1 MQFVHPVLAGAF
13 LLALLPLL
21 IHVINLVR
29 HQRVQWAAMEFLL
42 ASYKK
47 HRRWVWLKQFLLM
60 LSRIAIIALIVM
72 MCAQWITQDQWL
84 SLFAGK
90 ATHHYVVLDDSY
102 SMSQRV
108 GGASAFD
115 QARQVIASLVAE
127 ASQAETEHRL
137 TVIRY
142 SRALGEPGASA
153 T

>member
-1 MQFVHPVLAGAF
+1 MNFVHPALAGAF
-13 LLALLPLL
+13 LLALLPLA

-29 HQRVQWAAMEFLL
+29 HQRVEWAAMEFLL

-60 LSRIAIIALIVM
+60 LSRIAIVALIVM
-72 MCAQWITQDQWL
+72 MCAQWLTQDQWL

-90 ATHHYVVLDDSY
+90 ATHHYVLLDDSY

-115 QARQVIASLVAE
+115 QGRQVIAALAAE
-127 ASQAETEHRL
+127 AAQGDTEHRL
-137 TVIRY
+137 TLIRY
-142 SRALGEPGASA
+142 SQAR
-153 T
+153 

>member
-1 MQFVHPVLAGAF
+1 MHFAYQILAWGF

-60 LSRIAIIALIVM
+60 LARIAIIALIVL

-90 ATHHYVVLDDSY
+90 ATHHYVLLDDSF

-108 GGASAFD
+108 GGSSAFD
-115 QARQVIASLVAE
+115 QARQVVASLAAE
-127 ASQAETEHRL
+127 AGQMETEHRL
-137 TVIRY
+137 TLIRY
-142 SRALGEPGASA
+142 SKAGGQAS
-153 T
+153 